1 MPIVDMET
9 PHRPEDMSDKL
20 KAKVRESVRFFKTF
34 TPPPPDKYWLAFSGG
49 KDSIVLKKIADL
61 AEVDYEAH
69 YSVTSVDPPELM
81 KYIRQYH
88 PDVTWDYPRDRNG
101 KRVSMWTLIAQHT
114 LPPTR
119 MVRYCCS
126 ALKESNVAARVT
138 VTGVRWAESANRKNN
153 HGVVDFQ
160 NKPVSTR
167 KVAERLNV
175 EYGTNKSGGVILNN
189 DNDESRRMVEQ
200 CYRTRK
206 TLLNPI
212 IKWTERDVWDFIFA
226 YGLPY
231 CELYD
236 EGFTRLGCIGCPL
249 SGRKNMERD
258 FERWPRYKELYIR
271 AFEKMIENHP
281 GQIKILQPEYAA
293 AYPLEAEDNERFVS
307 NQLLVNG
314 GGYRKTCRREM
325 DGMVQGDLKNT
336 NGNGA
341 STCPCGCSSTG
352 SKSENS
358 SNSHA
363 GGDVYSPSSCGTRII
378 AELCFRRW
386 LRVVY

>member
-1 MPIVDMET
+1 M
-9 PHRPEDMSDKL
+9 
-20 KAKVRESVRFFKTF
+20 
-34 TPPPPDKYWLAFSGG
+34 
-49 KDSIVLKKIADL
+49 
-61 AEVDYEAH
+61 DYEAH

-126 ALKESNVAARVT
+126 ALKESNGAGRVT

-281 GQIKILQPEYAA
+281 GQIKILQSDYVPKFAFETE
-293 AYPLEAEDNERFVS
+293 PIDDD
-307 NQLLVNG
+307 QLLVTG
-314 GGYRKTCRREM
+314 GTESEQNALRVYRKWIHC
-325 DGMVQGDLKNT
+325 
-336 NGNGA
+336 GA
-341 STCPCGCSSTG
+341 T
-352 SKSENS
+352 
-358 SNSHA
+358 
-363 GGDVYSPSSCGTRII
+363 
-378 AELCFRRW
+378 
-386 LRVVY
+386 